1 MKRISE
7 EDFDAWLHNPITER
21 VFLHLKSMM
30 GHGERMWLSKL
41 RSEIDPD
48 PRKLHVEQI
57 ELKAKLEFIEDMVN
71 LKLED
76 IQDDEQQGNAVAP
89 IRSAKHR

>member
-1 MKRISE
+1 MKRISD

-21 VFLHLKSMM
+21 VSLHLKAVMNQ
-30 GHGERMWLSKL
+30 GERGWLAKL

-57 ELKAKLEFIEDMVN
+57 ELKAKLEFIEDMLT

-89 IRSAKHR
+89 IRSAKRR

>member
-1 MKRISE
+1 
-7 EDFDAWLHNPITER
+7 
-21 VFLHLKSMM
+21 MM
-30 GHGERMWLSKL
+30 GHGEWMWLSKL

-89 IRSAKHR
+89 MRSAKHR

>member
-30 GHGERMWLSKL
+30 GHGERMWLGRL
-41 RSEIDPD
+41 RSEVDPD

-57 ELKAKLEFIEDMVN
+57 ELKAKLEFIQDMLDLE
-71 LKLED
+71 LKD
-76 IQDDEQQGNAVAP
+76 IQEDEQQSNAVAP
-89 IRSAKHR
+89 IRAAKRR